1 MIKMVVFDMA
11 GTTVDEQNVV
21 YKTVLRAIQRAGFST
36 TLDIVL
42 FHAAGKEKYQ
52 AIHDVLEY
60 LKGEPPEEELARDIF
75 EDFEMLLQSAYSYLS
90 PSPMPGSN
98 MVFNELRAKGIKIVL
113 NTGYNRTVAEELLEK
128 LNWKQGHQFDLLVTA
143 TDVQRGRPHPDMIV
157 KAMQHFGLGDAKEV
171 AKIGDSIV
179 DIEEGLHAGCGISA
193 GITTGAQ
200 SRDQLLLANPTHV
213 FDHLDEILPLC

>member
-1 MIKMVVFDMA
+1 MIKLVVFDMA

-21 YKTVLRAIQRAGFST
+21 YKTVLRAIQRAGFSA
-36 TLDIVL
+36 TLDVVL
-42 FHAAGKEKYQ
+42 FYAAGKEKYQ

-75 EDFEMLLQSAYSYLS
+75 EDFEILLQSAYQYLS
-90 PSPMPGSN
+90 PAPMPGCT
-98 MVFNELRAKGIKIVL
+98 MVFKELRAKGIKIVL
-113 NTGYNRTVAEELLEK
+113 NTGYNSMVAADLLDK
-128 LNWKQGHQFDLLVTA
+128 LGWVSGQQFDLLVTA
-143 TDVQRGRPHPDMIV
+143 SDVQRGRPHPDMILY
-157 KAMQHFGLGDAKEV
+157 AMRHFGITDPKQV

-179 DIEEGLHAGCGISA
+179 DIEEGLNAGCGISA

-200 SRDQLLLANPTHV
+200 TREQLFLANPTYV